1 MFEPLARPLSPVID
15 LRARRGAHA
24 ARTPPGPLPL
34 ARGFS
39 PFRGTPRYS
48 DAAADS
54 REESVEAVAE
64 FFAHTRGEAQ
74 ERLRALRE
82 AGRGAPA
89 GGAPLARS
97 KQGRPHGDAR
107 RTSHAGRP
115 ATPAQG
121 SAASAPERGRPSAM
135 STGDSTTAAQDAAR
149 SSQDP
154 AASAREAAQLRGV
167 YGERRKS
174 PTEPETERNNW

>member
-1 MFEPLARPLSPVID
+1 LDRLYDRFHRQSIFRSCHGVRTGCAQGRSRSGNSP
-15 LRARRGAHA
+15 G
-24 ARTPPGPLPL
+24 TPSSRKGV
-34 ARGFS
+34 S

-82 AGRGAPA
+82 AGRGTPA

-97 KQGRPHGDAR
+97 KQGRQHGDAR

-115 ATPAQG
+115 ATPAQ
-121 SAASAPERGRPSAM
+121 
-135 STGDSTTAAQDAAR
+135 DSTTAAQDAAT

-154 AASAREAAQLRGV
+154 ATSVREAAQLRSV